1 LLEITIYLNMYV
13 NDLNEKVNESNERFY
28 KEITIEDDGEGDD
41 ISYVFPDTAEF
52 IKIIKRKM
60 IRDKFLTIEDED

>member
-1 LLEITIYLNMYV
+1 MYV
-13 NDLNEKVNESNERFY
+13 NDLNEKVKERFY
-28 KEITIEDDGEGDD
+28 KEITVEDEGDD
-41 ISYVFPDTAEF
+41 ISYVFPDTSEF